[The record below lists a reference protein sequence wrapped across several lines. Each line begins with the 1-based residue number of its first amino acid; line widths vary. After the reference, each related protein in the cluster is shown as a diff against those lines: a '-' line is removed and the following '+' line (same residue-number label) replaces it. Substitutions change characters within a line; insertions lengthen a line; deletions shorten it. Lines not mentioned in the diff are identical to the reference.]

1 MGNLHS
7 QEFANMVDEGE
18 IKLEQ
23 AIGWHLSSNHYPP
36 IDKAFVPV
44 AMGAIE
50 LANDGRWDAELV
62 YPNGLTR
69 TVAHT
74 IEGLHLD
81 AFLDQE

>member
-1 MGNLHS
+1 MGNLHAM
-7 QEFANMVDEGE
+7 EFAGMVSEGE
-18 IKLEQ
+18 LKLEQ

-44 AMGAIE
+44 AVEAIA
-50 LANDGRWDAELV
+50 LANDGEWDAELE

-74 IEGLHLD
+74 IEGLHLG
-81 AFLDQE
+81 AFLDEE